1 MGDEQIVYGME
12 CDGRAQQPAGSG
24 DFQPCALPCVGKPGT
39 HDDTA
44 QNVHGTRAETPEK
57 DERESV
63 GTVLDEI
70 AHIFKGSKR
79 ERDRDGGGLDFLVL
93 RLKHQQVECQR
104 QQLHDFLHHRRNL
117 RRGSKGVCLID
128 RRKKG
133 VDVGGKQTHAHP
145 GKAKHKK
152 AKLPSAH
159 TQGGHQQRGH
169 HTEEDILNVGH
180 SSTAFLTAGSSPNR
194 ARVRSRSHQK
204 AGLAGEVADQ
214 KQPTVQSR
222 YSEPT

>member
-1 MGDEQIVYGME
+1 MQGNR
-12 CDGRAQQPAGSG
+12 RAQQPAGSG

-70 AHIFKGSKR
+70 AHIFKGSKG
-79 ERDRDGGGLDFLVL
+79 ERDRDGGGLDFLTL
-93 RLKHQQVECQR
+93 RLKYQQVERQR
-104 QQLHDFLHHRRNL
+104 QQLHDFLHHRCDL
-117 RRGSKGVCLID
+117 RRGSKGVCMTD
-128 RRKKG
+128 RREKG
-133 VDVGGKQTHAHP
+133 VDVGGKQAHTHSCDTE
-145 GKAKHKK
+145 HKK

-159 TQGGHQQRGH
+159 TQGGYQQRGH
-169 HTEEDILNVGH
+169 HTEEDVFNVGH

>member
-1 MGDEQIVYGME
+1 MQGDR
-12 CDGRAQQPAGSG
+12 RAQQPAGSG
-24 DFQPCALPCVGKPGT
+24 NLQPCPLPCVGKPGT

-70 AHIFKGSKR
+70 AHIFKGSKG
-79 ERDRDGGGLDFLVL
+79 ERDHDGGGLDFFAL
-93 RLKHQQVECQR
+93 RLKYQQVECQR

-133 VDVGGKQTHAHP
+133 VDVGGKQTHAHSCDTE
-145 GKAKHKK
+145 HKK
-152 AKLPSAH
+152 AELPSAH
-159 TQGGHQQRGH
+159 AQGSQQQRGH
-169 HTEEDILNVGH
+169 HTEEDIFNVGH
-180 SSTAFLTAGSSPNR
+180 SSTAFLTAGSSPSR
-194 ARVRSRSHQK
+194 AKVRSRSHQN
-204 AGLAGEVADQ
+204 AGLAKEAADQ